1 MVLLSYENGIT
12 LLRWCYENGITF
24 FMMKRTI
31 YILGLLLCL
40 VGCEKPHNE
49 AENPT
54 KSETQLDKGRCVFY
68 GDYYAEEGI
77 AHNVVDMDLL
87 SANLSYD
94 SVGRIVGTGTNLYFS
109 DIFLHATD
117 TLILAG
123 VYTADTTAA
132 VGTFLPGMDYE
143 GGVSGAYLLHIV
155 DNAVTK
161 IILIEKGTFTLRY
174 EGKKTHVDFDLVTT
188 EGQAYKGTFDGELP
202 MYALEED
209 EKNMNYM
216 NDVNLRRRTQR

>member
-1 MVLLSYENGIT
+1 
-12 LLRWCYENGITF
+12 
-24 FMMKRTI
+24 MKRTI
-31 YILGLLLCL
+31 YICALLLCL
-40 VGCEKPHNE
+40 MACQEKHKPQVQ
-49 AENPT
+49 PL
-54 KSETQLDKGRCVFY
+54 KSETQLDKGRCIFY

-87 SANLSYD
+87 SKGLSYD

-117 TLILAG
+117 TLLPAG
-123 VYTADTTAA
+123 VYTTDTTAA
-132 VGTFLPGMDYE
+132 VGTFLSGMDYE
-143 GGVSGAYLLHIV
+143 GGVSGAYLLHIT
-155 DNAVTK
+155 DNAVME

-174 EGKKTHVDFDLVTT
+174 EGEKTHVDFDLVTT

-202 MYALEED
+202 MYALQED